1 MGSQKLGSLAGLKLQ
16 DIHIACL
23 KGDVNALLKIL
34 PDNKAIAS
42 RTAQGET
49 PLILASLFGQVEIF
63 VILRQHHAPTE
74 AVDDF
79 RRNAL
84 AASAENAFNNTRRQV
99 FTNYGFAESEGATYR
114 RIAIAGLLAATAV
127 ERKINIGEAR
137 GNIGFRTTSDGVQAY
152 YSLGNIK
159 VPGVDPRPKT
169 VGFIR
174 SSIESLP
181 RAWAISGWSDSP
193 SEDSRLLDGNK
204 WTNVALGRAAPA
216 IGFQFK
222 PHINDQGWA
231 RGQLTKQERGKFF
244 ASHVE
249 CQLAVWYCFTLAAAA
264 KSMPNAS
271 MTFLA
276 GHLGKLREVDLG
288 DARIAQI
295 NLNQPACKSC
305 AKFLQALTKV
315 TNIEFELV
323 YGRSLS
329 LIPEPIKSRNY
340 PLAHESNLGETSD
353 EDHGSDTDN
362 DLEDDSYDEVE
373 DLIDYEGWQSE
384 TGDDTLLEGQEEYET
399 LPYVS
404 TQNTA
409 LFRFDGG
416 FGGGLVTEQDEAN
429 ESDGMD
435 DSEVAEDYQ
444 DDVIDKSYHCGSAR
458 KTRQGHGAEPT
469 MDFNPSTTRSVE
481 SDAPGI
487 ILGTPIA
494 STPTTP
500 SVSPRN
506 MTPITPFGGTV
517 DCPIEIP
524 PSPTEHML
532 ATRKRRH
539 QERLP
544 KSNQYE
550 TAKERSR
557 DGKRL
562 KIKREAQAQGGGGRS
577 QSLKARAP
585 LTIRTSPAKRVPTTP
600 KNVADNTT
608 VTHAGSAPIS
618 DLHDHQRLSLAPA
631 LSKIQ
636 SFTYQ
641 STPITSAAGHVHSP
655 AYFTPIATPP
665 TIVKS
670 WNRIPWEG
678 DLSDD
683 ENA

>member
-1 MGSQKLGSLAGLKLQ
+1 MGSQKLASLADLKLQ

-49 PLILASLFGQVEIF
+49 PLILASLFGQVEIV
-63 VILRQHHAPTE
+63 VILRQHHAAIE
-74 AVDDF
+74 AVDNF

-84 AASAENAFNNTRRQV
+84 AASADNAFNKARRAV
-99 FTNYGFAESEGATYR
+99 FKNNGFVESETANLR
-114 RIAIAGLLAATAV
+114 RSAIAGLLAATT
-127 ERKINIGEAR
+127 ERKTYTGEPK
-137 GNIGFRTTSDGVQAY
+137 GDISFRTTTDGLETYQR
-152 YSLGNIK
+152 LGHIK
-159 VPGVDPRPKT
+159 ISGVDPRPKT

-174 SSIESLP
+174 DAVETSP
-181 RAWAISGWSDSP
+181 RAWALSGWMESP
-193 SEDSRLLDGNK
+193 SENPKLLSGEK
-204 WTNVALGRAAPA
+204 WTMVALRRAAPA
-216 IGFQFK
+216 IGFRFK

-231 RGQLTKQERGKFF
+231 RGQLPKRERGKFF

-249 CQLAVWYCFTLAAAA
+249 CQLAVWYCFTLVAAT

-276 GHLGKLREVDLG
+276 AHLGRLREVDLG

-329 LIPEPIKSRNY
+329 LIPEPIKSRNH

-353 EDHGSDTDN
+353 EDHGSETDN
-362 DLEDDSYDEVE
+362 DLEDDSYDEAE
-373 DLIDYEGWQSE
+373 DCIDYEGWQSD

-404 TQNTA
+404 TQKTA
-409 LFRFDGG
+409 LFRFDGSS
-416 FGGGLVTEQDEAN
+416 GGGLDTEQDEAN
-429 ESDGMD
+429 ESDGMN
-435 DSEVAEDYQ
+435 DSEMAEDYQ
-444 DDVIDKSYHCGSAR
+444 DDVVDKSYHCGSAR
-458 KTRQGHGAEPT
+458 KTCQGHGAEPT
-469 MDFNPSTTRSVE
+469 MDFDPSTTRSVE

-487 ILGTPIA
+487 ILGTPIV

-506 MTPITPFGGTV
+506 MTPVTPFGGTV

-544 KSNQYE
+544 RSNQYE

-585 LTIRTSPAKRVPTTP
+585 LTIRTSPAKRVPSAP

-618 DLHDHQRLSLAPA
+618 DLNDHQRLSAQ
-631 LSKIQ
+631 SKIR

-641 STPITSAAGHVHSP
+641 STPITPAAEHVHSLS
-655 AYFTPIATPP
+655 YFTPVATPP

-678 DLSDD
+678 DSSDY